1 MVLPGL
7 VHGGEGLMNS
17 GIYVAKLG
25 ERLMFRGPD
34 VPDVLKTRN
43 DVAFQRRLDRDDSGW
58 WLLNYRLV
66 PDG

>member
-1 MVLPGL
+1 
-7 VHGGEGLMNS
+7 MNS